1 MTQLQQLGKRAKRAS
16 VQLLQ
21 VTEEEKK
28 EALQTMARHLRD
40 KESFLVKENEK
51 DIVHARENGVDEAII
66 DRLLLNQE
74 RLKDIADAVDA
85 ISLLPNPLGEV
96 IEEMTHDN
104 GLQITRQRVPLGVV
118 GMVYEARPNVTVDA
132 AALALKT
139 SNAIILRGSSSALH
153 SNKALVSVMQE
164 ALRSTKVPVEAIQL
178 IEDTSYEVAD
188 EFFQMKQYLDVLIP
202 RGSAGLIQNVVS
214 KATVPV
220 IETGAGNCHMFVDES
235 AKEEMALN
243 LIMNAKLQRPSV
255 CNAVETV
262 LIHEQWANDYGEL
275 LVRELLAQGTEV
287 YTNDP
292 VLQTE
297 ETKEVIEW
305 ETEFLRE
312 AIRLKVVAS
321 LDEALEHIAEYSTKH
336 SEAIITEH
344 DAHADRFLRDVDAAV
359 VYHNASTRF
368 TDGFEFGYG
377 AEIGI
382 STQKLHARGPMGL
395 EALTSTKYIARGTGQ
410 ARQ

>member
-21 VTEEEKK
+21 LTEKEKK
-28 EALQTMARHLRD
+28 EALQTIARHLRE
-40 KESFLVKENEK
+40 KESFLVKENDK
-51 DIVHARENGVDEAII
+51 DIVHARENEIDEAII

-74 RLKDIADAVDA
+74 RLEDIADAVEA

-96 IEEMTHDN
+96 IEEITHEN
-104 GLQITRQRVPLGVV
+104 GLQITRKRVPLGVV

-188 EFFQMKQYLDVLIP
+188 EFFRMKQYLDVLIP
-202 RGSAGLIQNVVS
+202 RGSAGLIQNVVNKS
-214 KATVPV
+214 TVPV

-243 LIMNAKLQRPSV
+243 LIMNAKLQRSSV

-262 LIHEQWANDYGEL
+262 LIHKQWANDYGEL

-297 ETKEVIEW
+297 ETKEVLEW

-344 DAHADRFLRDVDAAV
+344 DAHAERFLRDVDAAV

>member
-28 EALQTMARHLRD
+28 EALQTMARHLREE
-40 KESFLVKENEK
+40 ESLLVQENEK

-66 DRLLLNQE
+66 DRLLLNRE

-164 ALRSTKVPVEAIQL
+164 ALRLTKVPVEAIQL

-202 RGSAGLIQNVVS
+202 RGSAGLIQNVVNKS
-214 KATVPV
+214 TVPV

-262 LIHEQWANDYGEL
+262 LIHKQWANDYGEL

-287 YTNDP
+287 YTNDS
-292 VLQTE
+292 VLQTD

-336 SEAIITEH
+336 SEAIITEQ
-344 DAHADRFLRDVDAAV
+344 DAHAERFLRDVDAAV